1 MQLQG
6 TTALVTGG
14 ESGIGA
20 AIVERFLAEGAR
32 VVSAD
37 ISVETEGIVEAG
49 EGHFRAHVDVTD
61 EDTVQRLF
69 DALGPGVGPVN
80 CLINSAGVG
89 HDVPFLETS
98 TELFDTVQAINL
110 RGPFL
115 MAKAAVPAM
124 LADGGG
130 SIINIA
136 SVSGITANR
145 GRTAYGAS
153 KAGII
158 MMSRVMAVELGQ
170 AGVRVNVIA
179 PGPIETPLVARMHDA
194 AIREEWLSKN
204 PMRRYGTTAE
214 VSGAAVFLAGPDG
227 GYINGEVLIVDGGFA
242 TGHILPDEPG

>member
-1 MQLQG
+1 MQLKG

-20 AIVERFLAEGAR
+20 AIVERFLAEGAH

-37 ISVETEGIVEAG
+37 ISVDAGGISEVSER
-49 EGHFRAHVDVTD
+49 HFRTHVDVTD
-61 EDTVQRLF
+61 ENSVKSLF

-98 TELFDTVQAINL
+98 TELFDTVQGINL

-115 MAKAAVPAM
+115 TAKAAVPAM
-124 LADGGG
+124 LLNGGG
-130 SIINIA
+130 TIINIA

-153 KAGII
+153 KAGVI
-158 MMSRVMAVELGQ
+158 MMSQVMAVELAQ
-170 AGVRVNVIA
+170 AGIRVNVIA

-194 AIREEWLSKN
+194 DIRKEWLSKN

-214 VSGAAVFLAGPDG
+214 VAGTAVFLAGPDG
-227 GYINGEVLIVDGGFA
+227 GYVNGEVLVVDGGFA
-242 TGHILPDEPG
+242 AGHILPDEPA